1 MQRQCYPLLLAGS
14 NCSRGR
20 QRSRSCTAHQSVH
33 FAALQELADAHTAP
47 STAPSRKRLP
57 KGTSDYQAAWITE
70 AAGPDDLS
78 SGSDDEDAALP
89 QQQGHSMEE
98 ASEAGGSMED
108 DDETDDMLVSAD
120 DARYGCLHSGAVPP
134 GGRSPQ

>member
-1 MQRQCYPLLLAGS
+1 MGLQEVEVAEAVLHHSQQAAAGQEDVNCHRPELLT
-14 NCSRGR
+14 
-20 QRSRSCTAHQSVH
+20 QHVH
-33 FAALQELADAHTAP
+33 VAALQELADADTAP
-47 STAPSRKRLP
+47 PTAPSRKRLP

-89 QQQGHSMEE
+89 QQQGHSMED

-108 DDETDDMLVSAD
+108 DDETDDMLVSAL
-120 DARYGCLHSGAVPP
+120 C
-134 GGRSPQ
+134 GGLWNTSN